1 MNFQSTVIVVSIIN
15 DSLLIPVPSIN
26 LSAISLI
33 SEISFDNYSDIVDR
47 LLEILESKRGASFIL
62 FDSHVPSR
70 PSTIYVYN
78 WPSVVEREISLT
90 HDESQHSMKHFR
102 PKCTR
107 PFKLQSKIINDNYDY

>member
-26 LSAISLI
+26 LSATSLI

-62 FDSHVPSR
+62 FDSCLSR
-70 PSTIYVYN
+70 
-78 WPSVVEREISLT
+78 SVASIDDLRLQLAECRREGNFSNSRWIAT
-90 HDESQHSMKHFR
+90 FDETFP
-102 PKCTR
+102 PKMHT
-107 PFKLQSKIINDNYDY
+107 PF